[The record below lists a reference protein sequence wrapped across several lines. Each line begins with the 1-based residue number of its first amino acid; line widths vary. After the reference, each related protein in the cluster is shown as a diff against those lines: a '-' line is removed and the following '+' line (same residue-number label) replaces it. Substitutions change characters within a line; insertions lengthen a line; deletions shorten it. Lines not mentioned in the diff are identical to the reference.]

1 MAKNSLFQR
10 EVTVELFFAD
20 KKGNFFGTVTMANK
34 TDFAMKLLDEGL
46 AKVYLQGNSR
56 APSNMRDLED
66 AEEKAKSKE
75 IGIWSG

>member
-1 MAKNSLFQR
+1 
-10 EVTVELFFAD
+10 
-20 KKGNFFGTVTMANK
+20 MANK
-34 TDFAMKLLDEGL
+34 TDFAMKLLDKGL